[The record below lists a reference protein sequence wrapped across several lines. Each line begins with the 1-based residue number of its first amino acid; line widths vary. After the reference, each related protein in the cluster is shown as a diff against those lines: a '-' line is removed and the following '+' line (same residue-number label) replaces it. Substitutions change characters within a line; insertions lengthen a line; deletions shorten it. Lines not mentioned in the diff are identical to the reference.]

1 MGEIRQDEMPRS
13 RWKTVRDFVVEW
25 CGLIGVAGALVLFV
39 PAMFGQGVVRG
50 IAWYP
55 YLLSWGLMV
64 VEAVRQAI
72 QKARQDPIVRARG
85 HWMLR
90 TLGLRIALP
99 GLLVAIIPLCAAA
112 LALPLLDDQQTRALA
127 GSPATLLVIVG
138 LAFMAIGIGIF
149 LLEAFIKDLRTDGE
163 W

>member
-1 MGEIRQDEMPRS
+1 MGEIRQDETLRS
-13 RWKTVRDFVVEW
+13 RWRAVRDFVVEW

-39 PAMFGQGVVRG
+39 PAMFGQGVVRW

-64 VEAVRQAI
+64 VEAMRQTL
-72 QKARQDPIVRARG
+72 QKTGQDPIARARG
-85 HWMLR
+85 QWMLR
-90 TLGLRIALP
+90 TWGLRIALP
-99 GLLVAIIPLCAAA
+99 GAVVAGVPCVAAA
-112 LALPLLDDQQTRALA
+112 LALPLLDDQQTRAVA

-138 LAFMAIGIGIF
+138 LAFMAVGIGIF
-149 LLEAFIKDLRTDGE
+149 LLEAFIKDMRTDGD